1 MRVQLRRAVAGA
13 AIGRGCQWSPLQ
25 SGHAA
30 ALPVPHRADTGP
42 AADVAAGVR
51 VLPGGVQRRAACPR
65 QGIPGRDKA
74 VGQRDSAAG
83 DHPGQDHC
91 GAGLA
96 GRASQCGVGAVGQ
109 RLPSCVAQLLRL
121 MLRQAGRR
129 YGWSATHEIQ
139 EGSSAVVSA
148 HAQRIQRPA
157 EWAVV
162 CGEGGRG
169 AGALVARPARQN
181 RRVSRSSGNRTATTT
196 PVSSSTSSR
205 HRCRRWRGR
214 PGWMWASP
222 GWRRSRPPTGRAP
235 RLRTRNTWPA
245 SCASCGGWSGR
256 SPAGRK
262 DQPTGKRRGA
272 RSPSRTTRWP
282 GLGGTITTSRL
293 WRWFARNQVI
303 HVEDLNI
310 VGMVRNRLVGTSYQ
324 RCRVG
329 AIRAN
334 RRREGRPLR
343 AHRAVGVALAGVEQ
357 DVLGVRPSSRR
368 TAVADPHLDMPVV
381 RCGPRPRPQRRQGH
395 SRRRAGGETKRLWSP
410 GKSPQHSGGTER

>member
-169 AGALVARPARQN
+169 AGALVARPARQTVECHDHPGTGRPLLRQFRRR
-181 RRVSRSSGNRTATTT
+181 RRVDTVAGGGAGGRGGCGHC
-196 PVSSSTSSR
+196 PVGDD
-205 HRCRRWRGR
+205 RGH
-214 PGWMWASP
+214 
-222 GWRRSRPPTGRAP
+222 
-235 RLRTRNTWPA
+235 
-245 SCASCGGWSGR
+245 
-256 SPAGRK
+256 
-262 DQPTGKRRGA
+262 RRGA
-272 RSPSRTTRWP
+272 HRDCEPETP
-282 GLGGTITTSRL
+282 GPQ
-293 WRWFARNQVI
+293 AAQAAA
-303 HVEDLNI
+303 
-310 VGMVRNRLVGTSYQ
+310 
-324 RCRVG
+324 VG
-329 AIRAN
+329 AGEVPPAERISQQGKDAAQDR
-334 RRREGRPLR
+334 
-343 AHRAVGVALAGVEQ
+343 HRAQRGGPGSAGLSPQAGFGVG
-357 DVLGVRPSSRR
+357 SR
-368 TAVADPHLDMPVV
+368 
-381 RCGPRPRPQRRQGH
+381 
-395 SRRRAGGETKRLWSP
+395 ETK
-410 GKSPQHSGGTER
+410 